1 VSGAGAPSPARQ
13 RRDRER
19 ARARETILAAARE
32 LARAE
37 GWEAVTMRRL
47 ADRIEYSAN
56 FAYRYFAGRDDIL
69 LALVRDGFAR
79 LRAAMADAAGAP
91 GPEPAA
97 VRAAVHRAARAY
109 LRFALDEPEV
119 YRLMYGL
126 GGVHVA
132 AAEAWREGQAV
143 GDVLGGLLAA
153 AGVADP
159 DAAVLRMW
167 GLAHGL
173 VALRAVGRL
182 VVDAG
187 RLAGLLD
194 TAVDDVLDRVLP
206 AQVEGEGEG
215 EVGGGGAGRY
225 PG

>member
-1 VSGAGAPSPARQ
+1 VSATGAPSPARQ

-19 ARARETILAAARE
+19 ARARATILAAARE

-47 ADRIEYSAN
+47 ADRIEYSVN
-56 FAYRYFAGRDDIL
+56 FAYRYFTGRDDIL

-91 GPEPAA
+91 GADPVA
-97 VRAAVHRAARAY
+97 VRAAVHRAVHAY
-109 LRFALDEPEV
+109 LRFAEDEPEV

-132 AAEAWREGQAV
+132 AADAWREGQAV

-153 AGVADP
+153 VGVADP
-159 DAAVLRMW
+159 GAAVLRMW

-182 VVDAG
+182 VLDAG

-194 TAVDDVLDRVLP
+194 TAVDEVLDRVLP
-206 AQVEGEGEG
+206 TGVDGAE
-215 EVGGGGAGRY
+215 AGRD